1 VSEPTLLS
9 SNLRQSGFGY
19 PLMSPRPCEMVLAK
33 MMDAWIKPAHD
44 VYCLTILRYCAL
56 LRTEMAR

>member
-1 VSEPTLLS
+1 
-9 SNLRQSGFGY
+9 
-19 PLMSPRPCEMVLAK
+19 MVLAK

-44 VYCLTILRYCAL
+44 VYRLTILRYCAL